1 MKEYARREFLRVAG
15 AAIVAPALSRPARA
29 QDYPTRPVR
38 LIVGNAPGG
47 GPDIAARLVGP
58 WLSERLGQPV
68 LIENRPG
75 AGGNLAT
82 EAVVS
87 APADGHTL
95 LVVTI
100 SNATS
105 ETLYEKLNFNFLRDI
120 APVASINRD
129 PLFML
134 VHPSFPAKTVPEF
147 IAYAKANPGKVNMAS
162 PGSGTTPHIAGELFK
177 MMAGVQM
184 VHVPYRSGAPALVD
198 VISGHVQVY
207 FAALPP
213 AIAHIRAGKLRA
225 LAVTGA
231 TRSEVL
237 PEVPTVHDFLPGFEA
252 SAWFGVGAPRNT
264 PAGIVDRLNK
274 EINAALADPQVKGR
288 LAELGS
294 LAFVGSPA
302 DFTRFIAEETE
313 KWGKVVRFAGIKAA

>member
-1 MKEYARREFLRVAG
+1 MKELVRREFLRVAG
-15 AAIVAPALSRPARA
+15 AAIVAPALSRTARA
-29 QDYPTRPVR
+29 QDYPTRPIRV
-38 LIVGNAPGG
+38 IVGNAPGG

-68 LIENRPG
+68 VIENRPG
-75 AGGNLAT
+75 AGGNVAT
-82 EAVVS
+82 EAVAN

-95 LVVTI
+95 LVVTS
-100 SNATS
+100 SNAVNGS
-105 ETLYEKLNFNFLRDI
+105 LYEKLNYEFIRDI

-162 PGSGTTPHIAGELFK
+162 PGSGTTPHIAGELFN
-177 MMAGVQM
+177 MMAGIRM
-184 VHVPYRSGAPALVD
+184 VHVPYRSGAPALTD
-198 VISGHVQVY
+198 VISGHVQV
-207 FAALPP
+207 FFGALPP
-213 AIAHIRAGKLRA
+213 SIGHIRAGKLRA
-225 LAVTGA
+225 LAVAGV

-252 SAWFGVGAPRNT
+252 SGWFGVGAPRNT
-264 PAGIVDRLNK
+264 PAGIVDRLNQ
-274 EINAALADPQVKGR
+274 EINAGLADPKMKAR

-302 DFTRFIAEETE
+302 DFARFIAEETE
-313 KWGKVVRFAGIKAA
+313 KWGKVVRSAGIKAE

>member
-294 LAFVGSPA
+294 LACVGSPA

>member
-1 MKEYARREFLRVAG
+1 MKELVRREFLRVAG
-15 AAIVAPALSRPARA
+15 AAIVAPALSRTARA
-29 QDYPTRPVR
+29 QDYPTRPIRV
-38 LIVGNAPGG
+38 IVGNAPGG

-68 LIENRPG
+68 IIENRPG
-75 AGGNLAT
+75 AGGNVAT
-82 EAVVS
+82 EAVVN
-87 APADGHTL
+87 APADGHVL
-95 LVVTI
+95 LVVT
-100 SNATS
+100 SSSATN
-105 ETLYEKLNFNFLRDI
+105 EAFYEKLNFNFLRDI

-162 PGSGTTPHIAGELFK
+162 PGSGTTPHIAGELFN
-177 MMAGVQM
+177 MMAGIRM
-184 VHVPYRSGAPALVD
+184 VHVPYRSGAPALTD

-207 FAALPP
+207 FSALPP
-213 AIAHIRAGKLRA
+213 SIGHIRAGKLRA
-225 LAVTGA
+225 LAVTGL

-252 SAWFGVGAPRNT
+252 SGWFGVGAPRNT
-264 PAGIVDRLNK
+264 PASIVDRLNQ
-274 EINAALADPQVKGR
+274 EINAGLADPKMKAR

-302 DFTRFIAEETE
+302 DFARFIAEETE
-313 KWGKVVRFAGIKAA
+313 KWGKVVRSAGIKAE

>member
-313 KWGKVVRFAGIKAA
+313 KWGKVAKFANVKVN